1 MLKRTNLK
9 IPTCAMI
16 IQTQNENKGN
26 AKYRAERICKLS
38 KVKVRISKLY
48 LYSYVS
54 DEIDLL

>member
-1 MLKRTNLK
+1 M
-9 IPTCAMI
+9 

-26 AKYRAERICKLS
+26 TKYRAERTSELS

-48 LYSYVS
+48 LFSYVS